1 MRDQLVTE
9 TIDARILRL
18 VSLEDVFDLDYET
31 YLVLLKEAQV
41 KGKNTLPAE
50 EQAILANERK
60 RVRGKVGR
68 FKPKAKTIN
77 VNSITSVGRVGQK
90 LLPGARGIGS
100 APIVKS
106 LASIGAIVESISENL
121 SDQSKED
128 KKESEENRKSEENAR
143 RKKKEESLE
152 SSAKKVMAAAKKLFA
167 PVRGIFDAIYNYL
180 FYTFLGRGINEALN
194 WLSNPENKTKL
205 TAIGKFIGDFWP
217 ALLGTAVAFFTPLG
231 NFIRTTLAEIAK
243 LGFRFPLVA
252 AATGVTILGEL
263 GAAKMRKVTGDEY
276 RLTGYEGVVPG
287 VAPGRVPD
295 VKTKPKTAAQI
306 KENQEAPY
314 GRNPD
319 GSPKLFPNLFAS
331 GGFIDQNTGLRISGA
346 GADTQLTA
354 LQPGEVVMNRAA
366 VRAVG
371 VGNLLNLNRMFGGPN
386 ANKPRFSNNIQLA
399 QGGGLIGRFRG
410 MFGGNN
416 RQPANNISSTG
427 IYKVRSGRMVDPIT
441 GMTPTDFKQNAQ
453 RNSYQKPNL
462 LQRFLNWYNKGRN
475 VRIPNENR
483 AGWRQLIKDDIS
495 QRGKFQTSPGQF
507 KGWNPAWSFSKGLNT
522 GPTPMGRQFV
532 ERSPKLG
539 MRLAIMP
546 VIGDMLNPR
555 SFGSGDL
562 QSAIQRGDYRGPMP
576 GMPMAGRKPNV
587 ITLPPTVENAPST
600 IPQKSGGSEVPSFS
614 ATAPGNRRMENAQ
627 IYGIVQ

>member
-18 VSLEDVFDLDYET
+18 VGLEDVFDLDYET

-41 KGKNTLPAE
+41 QGKNTLQAE

-68 FKPKAKTIN
+68 FKPKAKTIS

-128 KKESEENRKSEENAR
+128 KKEAEENRKSEENAR

-167 PVRGIFDAIYNYL
+167 PVRGIFDTIYNYL

-194 WLSNPENKTKL
+194 WLSNPENKTKVA
-205 TAIGKFIGDFWP
+205 AIGKFIGDFWP
-217 ALLGTAVAFFTPLG
+217 ALLGAAGLFLTPLG
-231 NFIRTTLAEIAK
+231 GFIRTVLGEITKLA
-243 LGFRFPLVA
+243 FRFPLVA
-252 AATGVTILGEL
+252 AAAGVTALGES
-263 GAAKMRKVTGDEY
+263 GAAKMRQVTGKEY
-276 RLTGYEGVVPG
+276 RLTGYEGTVPG

-295 VKTKPKTAAQI
+295 VKTKPKTAAQV

-319 GSPKLFPNLFAS
+319 GSPKLFPSLFES
-331 GGFIDQNTGLRISGA
+331 GGLIDQSTGLKISGA
-346 GADTQLTA
+346 GPDTQLTA

-386 ANKPRFSNNIQLA
+386 ANKPKFANNIQFA
-399 QGGGLIGRFRG
+399 RNGGLV
-410 MFGGNN
+410 GGF
-416 RQPANNISSTG
+416 
-427 IYKVRSGRMVDPIT
+427 M
-441 GMTPTDFKQNAQ
+441 
-453 RNSYQKPNL
+453 
-462 LQRFLNWYNKGRN
+462 NWWNKGRN
-475 VRIPNENR
+475 VRVPRESR
-483 AGWRQLIKDDIS
+483 ASWFDLMRDDLK
-495 QRGKFQTSPGQF
+495 QRGQSDANFA
-507 KGWNPAWSFSKGLNT
+507 KGSKPSIFGRPDRGVFSRDFLDWDRTKTKRNPLGIPRPRYVPAEKGGT
-522 GPTPMGRQFV
+522 GSAPTPAVRQAF
-532 ERSPKLG
+532 ERIPQYSAAMQLG
-539 MRLAIMP
+539 MYVYNMMQQRNTTVRAQQYGYGTVEDMMVAPERYAKLSSSSPRTPGLMP
-546 VIGDMLNPR
+546 V
-555 SFGSGDL
+555 SKSK
-562 QSAIQRGDYRGPMP
+562 A
-576 GMPMAGRKPNV
+576 NV

>member
-18 VSLEDVFDLDYET
+18 VGLEDVFDLDYET

-41 KGKNTLPAE
+41 RGKNTLPAE

-128 KKESEENRKSEENAR
+128 KKEAEENRKSEENAR

-180 FYTFLGRGINEALN
+180 FYTFLGRGINEALT
-194 WLSNPENKTKL
+194 WLADPKNKTKVA
-205 TAIGKFIGDFWP
+205 AIGQFIKDFWP
-217 ALLGTAVAFFTPLG
+217 ALLGAATYFFTPLRG
-231 NFIRTTLAEIAK
+231 FINGIVGLVVRLGKFFIRGPKGLDPVSLGVGTAVSTFEAERRRQQEEKRLSEEEAK
-243 LGFRFPLVA
+243 KRGIKPETVQKELKESKKSWWSMFGQGFS
-252 AATGVTILGEL
+252 
-263 GAAKMRKVTGDEY
+263 
-276 RLTGYEGVVPG
+276 
-287 VAPGRVPD
+287 D
-295 VKTKPKTAAQI
+295 VGLSVGGI
-306 KENQEAPY
+306 
-314 GRNPD
+314 
-319 GSPKLFPNLFAS
+319 AS

-371 VGNLLNLNRMFGGPN
+371 ANNLLNLNRMFGGPN

-399 QGGGLIGRFRG
+399 QGGGLIGK
-410 MFGGNN
+410 
-416 RQPANNISSTG
+416 A
-427 IYKVRSGRMVDPIT
+427 
-441 GMTPTDFKQNAQ
+441 
-453 RNSYQKPNL
+453 
-462 LQRFLNWYNKGRN
+462 LNWWNKGRN
-475 VRIPNENR
+475 VRIPRESR
-483 AGWRQLIKDDIS
+483 ASWFDLMRDDLK
-495 QRGKFQTSPGQF
+495 QRGQSDVNFA
-507 KGWNPAWSFSKGLNT
+507 KGAKPSIFGRPDRGVFSRDFLDWDRSKSKRNPLGIPRPRYVPAEKGGT
-522 GPTPMGRQFV
+522 GSAPTPAVRQIFERIPQYSIAFDMGVKLYNMMEKRNAAVRSKQYGYGTV
-532 ERSPKLG
+532 EDMMVAPERYAKLSSSSPRTPGL
-539 MRLAIMP
+539 MP
-546 VIGDMLNPR
+546 V
-555 SFGSGDL
+555 SKSK
-562 QSAIQRGDYRGPMP
+562 A
-576 GMPMAGRKPNV
+576 NV

-600 IPQKSGGSEVPSFS
+600 MPQKSGGSEVPSFS